1 MDAAERNRLIS
12 ATHGYGSLR
21 GLIYAPA
28 GLMNAASPL
37 LDAAWPRG
45 GTAREWVSVAMFA
58 SVVVAF
64 FAALSFY
71 RRRFGIVRHN
81 VTTAQVI
88 SGIAFFAAMFAV
100 RGPQAASLHC
110 VWWAAFYLAC
120 YLSPYGLRN
129 YSLWFAALFLGL
141 GGLTQAGVLPNQQ
154 FLPGGTHAVGQS
166 FIWLALSVHGL
177 LDHLLLLRLLPRATP
192 ATVPNA

>member
-1 MDAAERNRLIS
+1 MDAAERNRLIA
-12 ATHGYGSLR
+12 ATRGYGSLR

-28 GLMNAASPL
+28 GLLNAATPL

-45 GTAREWVSVAMFA
+45 GAAKEWVILTMFVSVI
-58 SVVVAF
+58 VAF

-71 RRRFGIVRHN
+71 RRRFGVVRHN
-81 VTTAQVI
+81 VTTAQI
-88 SGIAFFAAMFAV
+88 IGGIAFFAAMFAL

-120 YLSPYGLRN
+120 YLSPFGLRT

-141 GGLTQAGVLPNQQ
+141 GGLAQAGVLPNQQ
-154 FLPGGTHAVGQS
+154 FLPGGGQA
-166 FIWLALSVHGL
+166 FISLALSIHGL
-177 LDHLLLLRLLPRATP
+177 LDHLLLLLLLPRATP

>member
-1 MDAAERNRLIS
+1 MDAAERNRLIA
-12 ATHGYGSLR
+12 ATRGYSSLR

-45 GTAREWVSVAMFA
+45 GTAREWVRVAMFA

-71 RRRFGIVRHN
+71 RRRFGVVRHSFSA
-81 VTTAQVI
+81 AQIIGVI
-88 SGIAFFAAMFAV
+88 AYTAAMFAL
-100 RGPQAASLHC
+100 RGPHSASLHC

-120 YLSPYGLRN
+120 YLSPYGLRV

-141 GGLTQAGVLPNQQ
+141 GGLTQAGILPNEQ

-166 FIWLALSVHGL
+166 FIWLALSIHGL
-177 LDHLLLLRLLPRATP
+177 LDHLLLLRLLPRTAP
-192 ATVPNA
+192 STVPNA